1 MNYNANEMLATVRYE
16 EQIYYDKKRDWNKIV
31 ERGMEKDFSWKNSA
45 KLYEELYENM

>member
-1 MNYNANEMLATVRYE
+1 MQNRFTMTRSVTG
-16 EQIYYDKKRDWNKIV
+16 NKIV